1 MFPLSHWVWDDEV
14 WLICTLLFICTCVIK
29 REISNLNNAS
39 GFWVTLNNNCINKI
53 MLSTQPISCSF
64 YRSSDW
70 WVLVERT
77 WLGEQRCS
85 NHGYCP
91 CCVFC
96 NVWLCLPWHLRNL
109 SLIAHNFLKRKTKLN
124 VHANSYS
131 TTIGHTVRC
140 FWITLVI
147 SKQIFFNLFS

>member
-1 MFPLSHWVWDDEV
+1 MFPLSRWVWDDEV

-53 MLSTQPISCSF
+53 MISTQPISCSF

-77 WLGEQRCS
+77 WLGELRCS

-109 SLIAHNFLKRKTKLN
+109 SLIAHNFLKKKTKQCPCKFLLN
-124 VHANSYS
+124 NNWSYCS
-131 TTIGHTVRC
+131 L
-140 FWITLVI
+140 FLD
-147 SKQIFFNLFS
+147 NLSNF